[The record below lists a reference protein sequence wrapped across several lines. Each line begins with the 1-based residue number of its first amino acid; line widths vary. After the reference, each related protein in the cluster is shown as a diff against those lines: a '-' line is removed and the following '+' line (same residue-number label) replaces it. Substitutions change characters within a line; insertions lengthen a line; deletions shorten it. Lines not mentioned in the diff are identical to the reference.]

1 MACAWLLQATPAC
14 FATQAV
20 VALLPLPVV
29 VQVQVQLSYAL
40 STKLP
45 CKFTGAC
52 VEMGAGAIKGGF
64 SATSICTIRLEP
76 GFWPSLGVTAS
87 EVSNQTGVACGVIS
101 AHVGVKADKGSSW
114 VPFQQTCCPARA
126 ALLTFWGGWV
136 GDPSTPVKPIKFCL
150 LVTRTH
156 LNARALAPPSPGISV
171 VVSVVGELK

>member
-64 SATSICTIRLEP
+64 KATSICTIRLEP
-76 GFWPSLGVTAS
+76 GFWPSGGVTAS
-87 EVSNQTGVACGVIS
+87 EVSTQTGVAWGVINP
-101 AHVGVKADKGSSW
+101 HVRVPAGRGTSW
-114 VPFQQTCCPARA
+114 VPFQQTCCPAVTPSA
-126 ALLTFWGGWV
+126 VLTFWLAN
-136 GDPSTPVKPIKFCL
+136 PIKFCL

-171 VVSVVGELK
+171 VVSGVVG